1 MSKTPT
7 ATEKG
12 KGVGAEGSGNSAP
25 PASRR
30 RRPSSSPAPRRGR
43 NPPRRGGGELVIRER
58 VVRES
63 SGNATYPTLTR
74 SNYAEWAMVMRV
86 QLQAARLW
94 DVIEYGADDDHDNRA
109 ALTALLRAVPPE
121 MVRTLAAKDCAKTA
135 WETIKTM
142 RLGSERV
149 REAKAQTR
157 RHEWEDL
164 RFKSGESIEDFS
176 MRLTAI
182 VSDLELLGDP
192 VDEYKAVLKYLCTV
206 PRKYRPVVMA
216 IEQTMN
222 LRELTIEDLTGRLI
236 TAEEGYEL
244 DDAIDGVNNKLLLSE
259 EEWKARQQQRGQGSS
274 SSGQKGY
281 PKQKV
286 QSGDKDKGATSAPT
300 GGNGGTPRR
309 HGNCRYCGKAGH
321 WAKECRKA
329 QRDRERKNEVA
340 NLAEEQ
346 GEPPA
351 LLLASIDVVTEA
363 PEATMVQA
371 APVTVAVGTQAV
383 FLNEEKVVPVPA
395 AAGVWYLDTGASS
408 HMTGVRDA
416 FVTLDESVKGSVRF
430 GDGSLVEIGG
440 KGNLLFRCTDGNQ
453 RVLAGVFFIPRLRT
467 NIISLGQLDENGC
480 KSVIEG
486 GYLRVYDQQRRL
498 LVRVKRAAN
507 RLYILNLNVA
517 APVCLLSKVDTPAWV
532 WHARLG
538 HLHFRAVNTMSRR
551 GMVRGMPEIDHIDEI
566 CDGCTIG
573 KQHRLAF
580 PRASKHCSE
589 RALELVHTDL
599 CGPIKLTTAGGNQY
613 FLLVVDDCTR
623 YMWLELLKSKD
634 EAFARFRKI
643 QALAEAKQ
651 QCRLRAFRSDRGG
664 EFNSGEIKA
673 WCAQEGVEH
682 FTTAPYSPQ
691 QNGVVERRNQTV
703 VEMAR
708 CMLKGMSM
716 PAMFL
721 GEAVKCAVYV
731 LNRAPTRSLNGVT
744 PYEAWH
750 RRKPTVEHLRT
761 FGCVAHMKRT
771 GPGIT
776 KLSDRSILTVFV
788 GYEEGSK
795 AYRVYDPVG
804 GKLYVTRDVAFE
816 ERRTWSWALE
826 QGGGAPPTFT
836 VEYVSETGEAIVD
849 SGHDSCSSA
858 CPRTPSPSAGQA
870 PAGTPTTSLATAPTS
885 TSPAV
890 QLCTPPSRDSTLDA
904 ADDAAKPH
912 RYRRVENINDTTVPQ
927 CDPLGTGD
935 DDEPPASDD
944 LDNDDADAEVCCLM
958 AAEEPA
964 TVEEALA
971 SPAWR
976 RAMEEEMG
984 SIIDNETWALSS
996 LPTGHR
1002 AIGLKWVFKL
1012 KKDPEGNVVKHKA
1025 SPLEH
1030 AVYRRGDATNYLLVG
1045 VYVDDLII
1053 TGTHVEEIKAFKS
1066 EMHRLF
1072 KMSDLGL
1079 LSYYL
1084 GIEVRQGHGE
1094 ITLCQRA
1101 YAEKILER
1109 AKMGG
1114 CNPCCT
1120 PMEARLKLQK
1130 EDGAQKVDAT
1140 EYRGI
1145 IGCLRYLVNTRPDIA
1160 LAVGVASR
1168 FMEAP
1173 STHHWAVVKQ
1183 ILRYVRGTLGY
1194 GCRYRKGNGE
1204 PELIGYSDSDLAGD
1218 VNDRKS
1224 TSGVVFFLGG
1234 SIVTWSSQ
1242 KQKMVAVSSCE
1253 AEYVAAAAATCQ
1265 GTWLSRLI
1273 SDLTGQAPAKFQLF
1287 VDNKS
1292 AIALSKNP
1300 VHQDRSKHI
1309 DIKFHHIR
1317 QCLEEGK
1324 LDVDH
1329 VRTDGQLADIL
1340 TKALGRTRFV
1350 EMRARLGVVK
1360 VQV

>member
-1 MSKTPT
+1 MRTSLALVALLLT
-7 ATEKG
+7 A
-12 KGVGAEGSGNSAP
+12 SA
-25 PASRR
+25 ATVVVSAGG
-30 RRPSSSPAPRRGR
+30 APRPLPEHGCA
-43 NPPRRGGGELVIRER
+43 E
-58 VVRES
+58 VV
-63 SGNATYPTLTR
+63 
-74 SNYAEWAMVMRV
+74 AE
-86 QLQAARLW
+86 Q
-94 DVIEYGADDDHDNRA
+94 GAFYH
-109 ALTALLRAVPPE
+109 
-121 MVRTLAAKDCAKTA
+121 
-135 WETIKTM
+135 
-142 RLGSERV
+142 
-149 REAKAQTR
+149 
-157 RHEWEDL
+157 
-164 RFKSGESIEDFS
+164 
-176 MRLTAI
+176 
-182 VSDLELLGDP
+182 
-192 VDEYKAVLKYLCTV
+192 
-206 PRKYRPVVMA
+206 
-216 IEQTMN
+216 
-222 LRELTIEDLTGRLI
+222 
-236 TAEEGYEL
+236 
-244 DDAIDGVNNKLLLSE
+244 
-259 EEWKARQQQRGQGSS
+259 
-274 SSGQKGY
+274 
-281 PKQKV
+281 
-286 QSGDKDKGATSAPT
+286 KDKGATSAPT

-440 KGNLLFRCTDGNQ
+440 KGNVLFRCTDGNQ

-580 PRASKHCSE
+580 PRASKHRSE

-599 CGPIKLTTAGGNQY
+599 CGPIKPTTAGGNQY

-664 EFNSGEIKA
+664 ELNSGEIKA

-716 PAMFL
+716 PATFW

-849 SGHDSCSSA
+849 NGHDSCSSA

-885 TSPAV
+885 TSPTV

-912 RYRRVENINDTTVPQ
+912 RYRRVENIYDTTVPQ

-1025 SPLEH
+1025 RLVVKGYAQRQGVDFDEVFAPVARMETVRVLLGLAAHGGWEVHHMDVKSAFLNGDLSEEVYVLQPPGFLNKEQPNSVLKLSKALYGLRQAPRAWYAKLDSSLIELGFSRSPLEH

-1145 IGCLRYLVNTRPDIA
+1145 IGCIRYLVNTRPDIA

-1300 VHQDRSKHI
+1300 LCSSQLHTRASEKRDLQQHFAVVIYSLWHDISPVPVLECVVSATTRPARGNAVDYLLVLRVAGLGTCEALVWGVRGEGSQDW
-1309 DIKFHHIR
+1309 
-1317 QCLEEGK
+1317 K
-1324 LDVDH
+1324 L
-1329 VRTDGQLADIL
+1329 
-1340 TKALGRTRFV
+1340 KYF
-1350 EMRARLGVVK
+1350 K
-1360 VQV
+1360 QVAN